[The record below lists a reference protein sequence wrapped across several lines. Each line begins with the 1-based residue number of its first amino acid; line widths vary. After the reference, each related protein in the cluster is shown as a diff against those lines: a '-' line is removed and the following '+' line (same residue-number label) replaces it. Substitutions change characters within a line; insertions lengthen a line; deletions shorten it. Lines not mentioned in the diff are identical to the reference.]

1 MRIVL
6 LALAMLILH
15 TTSAQPLTKE
25 EKAILAK
32 IDAQMPETMKLL
44 EDIVNINSGTLN
56 VNGVRKVG
64 ELLGKA
70 FQQAGFQTTWISVPD
85 SLRRAGHLVATRKG
99 NKGKK
104 LFLIGHLDT
113 VFEPDMPANPYR
125 KINDSTVTGQGVNDM
140 KGGDVMILAAVKA
153 LNDLG
158 LLRDVTITAY
168 FTGDEEKAGLPI
180 AVSRADFIER
190 AKQHDVAL
198 GFEGAMAMDIVSVAR
213 RGASSWTLT
222 TTGKQS
228 HSSGVFNEQAGYGA
242 NFEMARILESFRQ
255 SLAGVKYLTFHPGLV
270 AGGTEL
276 KLASGDIHVFGKTNI
291 VAPSAVAYG
300 DLRFISARQEDSAR
314 QVMRR
319 LVSTGN
325 LPQTS
330 ASITFEDGIPAM
342 EPTPGNYA
350 LQEKLSAL
358 TMAMGYGPTHA
369 GDPGKR
375 GAGDISYIAAY
386 VDCLDGLGAS
396 GMGAHAPGET
406 MDLKEFPLLLKR
418 AALYIYRLTR

>member
-6 LALAMLILH
+6 LAMALLVLQ
-15 TTSAQPLTKE
+15 TVSAQPLTKE
-25 EKAILAK
+25 EKAILAR

-44 EDIVNINSGTLN
+44 EEMVNINSGTLN
-56 VNGVRKVG
+56 VTGVRKVG
-64 ELLGKA
+64 DLLGKA
-70 FQQAGFQTTWISVPD
+70 FQQAGFQTTWVSLPD

-99 NKGKK
+99 SKGRK

-125 KINDSTVTGQGVNDM
+125 KLNDSTVTGQGVNDM
-140 KGGDVMILAAVKA
+140 KGGDVIMLAAVRA

-158 LLRDVTITAY
+158 LLKDATITAY

-180 AVSRADFIER
+180 SVSRSDFIER

-198 GFEGAMAMDIVSVAR
+198 GFEGATALDIVAVAR
-213 RGASSWTLT
+213 RGSSSWTLT
-222 TTGKQS
+222 TIGKQS
-228 HSSGVFNEQAGYGA
+228 HSSGVFSEQVGYGA

-255 SLAGVKYLTFHPGLV
+255 SLSGVKYLTFQPGLV

-276 KLASGDIHVFGKTNI
+276 KLATGDVHVFGKTNI

-300 DLRFISARQEDSAR
+300 DLRYISGRQEDSAR

-319 LVSTGN
+319 LVATGN
-325 LPQTS
+325 LSQTS
-330 ASITFEDGIPAM
+330 ATIKFEDGIPAM
-342 EPTPGNYA
+342 EPTAGNYA

-358 TMAMGYGPTHA
+358 SMAMGYGPTHA

-406 MDLKEFPLLLKR
+406 MDLKEFPILLKR

>member
-6 LALAMLILH
+6 LAMALLVLQIV
-15 TTSAQPLTKE
+15 SAQPLTKE
-25 EKAILAK
+25 EKAILAR
-32 IDAQMPETMKLL
+32 IDAQMPETLKLL
-44 EDIVNINSGTLN
+44 EEMVNINSGTLN
-56 VNGVRKVG
+56 VSGVRKVG
-64 ELLGKA
+64 DLLDKA
-70 FQQAGFQTTWISVPD
+70 FQQAGFQTTWVSLPD

-99 NKGKK
+99 SKGRK

-125 KINDSTVTGQGVNDM
+125 KLNDSTVTGQGVNDM
-140 KGGDVMILAAVKA
+140 KGGDVIMLAAVRA

-158 LLRDVTITAY
+158 LLKDATITAY

-180 AVSRADFIER
+180 SVSRSDFIER
-190 AKQHDVAL
+190 AKQHEVAL
-198 GFEGAMAMDIVSVAR
+198 GFEGATALDIVAVAR
-213 RGASSWTLT
+213 RGSSSWTLT

-228 HSSGVFNEQAGYGA
+228 HSSGVFSEQVGYGA

-255 SLAGVKYLTFHPGLV
+255 SLSGVKYLTFQPGLV

-276 KLASGDIHVFGKTNI
+276 KLATGDVHVFGKTNI

-300 DLRFISARQEDSAR
+300 DLRYISGRQEDSAR

-319 LVSTGN
+319 LVATGN
-325 LPQTS
+325 LSQTS
-330 ASITFEDGIPAM
+330 ATIKFEDGIPAM
-342 EPTPGNYA
+342 EPTAGNYA

-358 TMAMGYGPTHA
+358 SMAMGYGPTHA

-406 MDLKEFPLLLKR
+406 MDLKEFPILLKR

>member
-6 LALAMLILH
+6 LAMALLVLQ
-15 TTSAQPLTKE
+15 TVSAQPLTKE
-25 EKAILAK
+25 EKAILAR

-44 EDIVNINSGTLN
+44 EEMVNINSGTLN
-56 VNGVRKVG
+56 VTGVRKVG
-64 ELLGKA
+64 DLLGKA
-70 FQQAGFQTTWISVPD
+70 FQQAGFQTTWVSLPD

-99 NKGKK
+99 SKGRK

-125 KINDSTVTGQGVNDM
+125 KLNDSTVTGQGVNDM
-140 KGGDVMILAAVKA
+140 KGGDVIMLAAVRA

-158 LLRDVTITAY
+158 LLKDATITAY

-180 AVSRADFIER
+180 SVSRSDFIER
-190 AKQHDVAL
+190 AKQHEVAL
-198 GFEGAMAMDIVSVAR
+198 GFEGATALDIVAVAR
-213 RGASSWTLT
+213 RGSSSWTLT
-222 TTGKQS
+222 TIGKQS
-228 HSSGVFNEQAGYGA
+228 HSSGVFSEQVGYGA

-255 SLAGVKYLTFHPGLV
+255 SLSGVKYLTFHPGLV

-276 KLASGDIHVFGKTNI
+276 KLASGDVHVFGKTNI

-300 DLRFISARQEDSAR
+300 DLRYISGRQEDSAR

-319 LVSTGN
+319 LVATGN
-325 LPQTS
+325 LSQTS
-330 ASITFEDGIPAM
+330 ATIKFEDGIPAM
-342 EPTPGNYA
+342 EPTAGNYA

-358 TMAMGYGPTHA
+358 SMAMGYGPTHA

-406 MDLKEFPLLLKR
+406 MDLKEFPILLKR

>member
-6 LALAMLILH
+6 LAMALLVLQIV
-15 TTSAQPLTKE
+15 SAQPLTKE
-25 EKAILAK
+25 EKAILAR
-32 IDAQMPETMKLL
+32 IDAQMPETLKLL
-44 EDIVNINSGTLN
+44 EEMVNINSGTLN
-56 VNGVRKVG
+56 VSGVRKVG
-64 ELLGKA
+64 DLLDKA
-70 FQQAGFQTTWISVPD
+70 FQQAGFQTTWVSLPD

-99 NKGKK
+99 SKGRK

-125 KINDSTVTGQGVNDM
+125 KLNDSTVTGQGVNDM
-140 KGGDVMILAAVKA
+140 KGGDVIMLAAVRA

-158 LLRDVTITAY
+158 LLKDATITAY

-180 AVSRADFIER
+180 SVSRSDFIER

-198 GFEGAMAMDIVSVAR
+198 GFEGAMALDIVAVAR
-213 RGASSWTLT
+213 RGSSSWTLT

-228 HSSGVFNEQAGYGA
+228 HSSGVFSEQVGYGA

-255 SLAGVKYLTFHPGLV
+255 SLSGVKYLTFHPGLV

-276 KLASGDIHVFGKTNI
+276 KLATGDVHVFGKTNI

-300 DLRFISARQEDSAR
+300 DLRYISGRQEDSAR

-319 LVSTGN
+319 LVATGN
-325 LPQTS
+325 LSQTS
-330 ASITFEDGIPAM
+330 ATIKFEDGIPAM
-342 EPTPGNYA
+342 EPTAGNYA

-358 TMAMGYGPTHA
+358 SMAMGYGPTHA

-375 GAGDISYIAAY
+375 GAGDISYVAAY

-406 MDLKEFPLLLKR
+406 MDLKEFPILLKR

>member
-6 LALAMLILH
+6 LAMALLVLQIV
-15 TTSAQPLTKE
+15 SAQPLTKE
-25 EKAILAK
+25 EKAILAR
-32 IDAQMPETMKLL
+32 IDAQMPETLKLL
-44 EDIVNINSGTLN
+44 EEMVNINSGTLN
-56 VNGVRKVG
+56 VSGVRKVG
-64 ELLGKA
+64 DLLDKA
-70 FQQAGFQTTWISVPD
+70 FQQAGFQTTWVSLPD

-99 NKGKK
+99 SKGRK

-125 KINDSTVTGQGVNDM
+125 KLNDSTVTGQGVNDM
-140 KGGDVMILAAVKA
+140 KGGDVIMLAAVRA

-158 LLRDVTITAY
+158 LLKDATITAY

-180 AVSRADFIER
+180 SVSRSDFIER
-190 AKQHDVAL
+190 AKQHEVAL
-198 GFEGAMAMDIVSVAR
+198 GFEGATALDIVAVAR
-213 RGASSWTLT
+213 RGSSSWTLT

-228 HSSGVFNEQAGYGA
+228 HSSGVFSEQVGYGA

-255 SLAGVKYLTFHPGLV
+255 SLSGVKYLTFHPGLV

-276 KLASGDIHVFGKTNI
+276 KLATGDVHVFGKTNI

-300 DLRFISARQEDSAR
+300 DLRYISGRQEDSAR

-319 LVSTGN
+319 LVATGN
-325 LPQTS
+325 LSQTS
-330 ASITFEDGIPAM
+330 ATIKFEDGIPAM
-342 EPTPGNYA
+342 EPTAGNYA

-358 TMAMGYGPTHA
+358 SMAMGYGPTHA

-375 GAGDISYIAAY
+375 GAGDISYVAAY

-406 MDLKEFPLLLKR
+406 MDLKEFQILLKR

>member
-6 LALAMLILH
+6 LAMALLVLQIV
-15 TTSAQPLTKE
+15 SAQPLTKE
-25 EKAILAK
+25 EKAILAR
-32 IDAQMPETMKLL
+32 IDAQMPETLKLL
-44 EDIVNINSGTLN
+44 EEMVNINSGTLN
-56 VNGVRKVG
+56 VSGVRKVG
-64 ELLGKA
+64 DLLDKA
-70 FQQAGFQTTWISVPD
+70 FQQAGFQTTWVSLPD

-99 NKGKK
+99 SKGRK

-125 KINDSTVTGQGVNDM
+125 KLNDSTVTGQGVNDM
-140 KGGDVMILAAVKA
+140 KGGDVIMLAAVRA

-158 LLRDVTITAY
+158 LLKDATITAY

-180 AVSRADFIER
+180 SVSRSDFIER
-190 AKQHDVAL
+190 AKQHEVAL
-198 GFEGAMAMDIVSVAR
+198 GFEGAMALDIVAVAR
-213 RGASSWTLT
+213 RGSSSWTLT

-228 HSSGVFNEQAGYGA
+228 HSSGVFSEQVGYGA

-255 SLAGVKYLTFHPGLV
+255 SLSGVKYLTFHPGLV

-276 KLASGDIHVFGKTNI
+276 KLATGDVHVFGKTNI

-300 DLRFISARQEDSAR
+300 DLRYISGRQEDSAR

-319 LVSTGN
+319 LVATGN
-325 LPQTS
+325 LSQTS
-330 ASITFEDGIPAM
+330 ATIKFEDGIPAM
-342 EPTPGNYA
+342 EPTAGNYA

-358 TMAMGYGPTHA
+358 SMAMGYGPTHA

-375 GAGDISYIAAY
+375 GAGDISYVAAY

-406 MDLKEFPLLLKR
+406 MDLKEFPILLKR

>member
-1 MRIVL
+1 MRVL
-6 LALAMLILH
+6 FFTLALLFAIPLA
-15 TTSAQPLTKE
+15 AQKLNKE
-25 EKAILAK
+25 EKAILAR
-32 IDAQMPETMKLL
+32 IDAQLPQTMKLL
-44 EDIVNINSGTLN
+44 EEMVNINSGTLN
-56 VNGVRKVG
+56 VQGVKQVG
-64 ELLGKA
+64 KLLGDA
-70 FQQAGFQTTWISVPD
+70 FQQAGFQTTWVALPD
-85 SLRRAGHLVATRKG
+85 SLRRAGHLVASRQG
-99 NKGKK
+99 SKGKK

-140 KGGDVMILAAVKA
+140 KGGDVIILAALKA

-158 LLRDVTITAY
+158 LLKDVTITAY

-180 AVSRADFIER
+180 SVSRADFIQR
-190 AKQHDVAL
+190 AKQHDIAL
-198 GFEGAMAMDIVSVAR
+198 GFEGAMALDIVAVAR

-228 HSSGVFNEQAGYGA
+228 HSSGVFGEYAGYGA
-242 NFEMARILESFRQ
+242 NYELARIIESFRTT
-255 SLAGVKYLTFHPGLV
+255 LGGVQYLTFHPGLM

-276 KLASGDIHVFGKTNI
+276 KTAPGELHVWGKTNI
-291 VAPSAVAYG
+291 VAPSAIAYG
-300 DLRFISARQEDSAR
+300 DIRFISARQEDSAR
-314 QVMRR
+314 QLMRR
-319 LVSTGN
+319 IVTSGN

-330 ASITFEDGIPAM
+330 ASIRFEDGIPAM

-350 LQEKLSAL
+350 LQEKLSSI
-358 TMAMGYGPTHA
+358 TMDMGIGPTLA

-386 VDCLDGLGAS
+386 LDCLDGLGAS

-406 MDLKEFPLLLKR
+406 MDLKEFPVLLKR
-418 AALYIYRLTR
+418 AALLIYRLTR